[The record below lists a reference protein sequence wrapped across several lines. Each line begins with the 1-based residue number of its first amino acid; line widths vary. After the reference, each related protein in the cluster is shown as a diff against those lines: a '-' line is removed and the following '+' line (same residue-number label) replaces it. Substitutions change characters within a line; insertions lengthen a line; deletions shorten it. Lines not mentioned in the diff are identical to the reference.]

1 MSQAADT
8 NDGWKM
14 WFLTESCNILPPPCN
29 WGFHFLLLSAAHSLL
44 FCLRWFKVS
53 NAWPPA
59 LFAVTT
65 DSWRMRCVVLVTQ
78 APLFAVVSHR
88 HVGSVCRCFSRRFS
102 STFLRRPQAPMTT
115 NGWSYKPS
123 LEYAQVC
130 VSVHFLKENCP
141 FWHWL
146 LMCDC

>member
-1 MSQAADT
+1 MRD
-8 NDGWKM
+8 
-14 WFLTESCNILPPPCN
+14 
-29 WGFHFLLLSAAHSLL
+29 
-44 FCLRWFKVS
+44 
-53 NAWPPA
+53 PPA

-65 DSWRMRCVVLVTQ
+65 DSWRILCIVLVTE
-78 APLFAVVSHR
+78 ALLFAVVSHR

-130 VSVHFLKENCP
+130 VSVHFVKENCP
-141 FWHWL
+141 FSR
-146 LMCDC
+146 